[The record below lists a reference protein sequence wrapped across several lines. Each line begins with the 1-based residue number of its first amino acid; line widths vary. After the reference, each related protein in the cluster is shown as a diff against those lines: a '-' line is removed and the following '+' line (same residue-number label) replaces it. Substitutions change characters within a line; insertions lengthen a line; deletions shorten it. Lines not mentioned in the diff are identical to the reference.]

1 METINL
7 KTARLVSKAIESYSG
22 ASSIDAMLPTIAAQ
36 TLQTPQTIS
45 RVIEFLVDLG
55 KMKVKE
61 TTGTALP
68 VVNPI
73 DDGTPLNLM
82 DELTYNYKVAK
93 RCLETSLIQDRV
105 IDADETRKSLN
116 TISKFLEQCLKLQ
129 ERLYN
134 AQQMQRFQEAVLELI
149 GNVDPAHRDQLLLT
163 LQETEL

>member
-7 KTARLVSKAIESYSG
+7 KTARLVAKAIESYSG

-105 IDADETRKSLN
+105 IDADETSIARMDHKMC
-116 TISKFLEQCLKLQ
+116 Q
-129 ERLYN
+129 
-134 AQQMQRFQEAVLELI
+134 
-149 GNVDPAHRDQLLLT
+149 
-163 LQETEL
+163 